1 MAEGLVVRLGHFAAA
16 LRDAGLNDDVAAN
29 VHDRILDVHGVGLAA
44 RGEDAG
50 KATLGLVRSQ
60 GGIAESTVWGDQD
73 RLPVA
78 AAALVNGT
86 YCHALD
92 FDDTHLPSVL
102 HPSASVVPAALAA
115 GEAVDA
121 SGTELMAAVAVG
133 TEICIRLGMASYDP
147 EIRNSIFFE
156 NGLHAT
162 SVCGALA
169 SAAAAAAL
177 LGLDG
182 EGIAHA
188 MGIAASMGAGIIEAN
203 RTGGSVKRI
212 HCGWAAH
219 AGVSAA
225 QLALHGLTGP
235 PTVLEGRFGFYRAYS
250 EGRFDTDAL
259 VGGLGDRWDLLR
271 VWYKPYPTNHF
282 THAGI
287 DAALAIVGEGVDTA
301 DIEAIELGVPQPVL
315 RTIAQPP
322 EMKARPTS
330 PYTARFSG
338 PFCVAAALVGGG
350 GLGVYLEDFTADTI
364 RDTERIRLAG
374 LVTCYADEEAT
385 DIFPH
390 QFPGVLRA
398 RLRDGSVVEHR
409 VRHNRGGPE
418 NPLSAEEL
426 ALKFRLNANLSMSP
440 PAVTA
445 IQEAVSSLGVVRAR
459 DLAEVLAEPESCSQ
473 AGSG

>member
-1 MAEGLVVRLGHFAAA
+1 MAEGLVVRLGHFAAS
-16 LRDAGLNDDVAAN
+16 LRETGLPDDAAAN
-29 VHDRILDVHGVGLAA
+29 VRDRILDVIGVALAA

-50 KATLGLVRSQ
+50 RATLGLVRSQ
-60 GGIAESTVWGDQD
+60 GGAAEATVWGERD
-73 RLPVA
+73 RLPSA
-78 AAALVNGT
+78 SAALVNGT
-86 YCHALD
+86 HCHALD

-115 GEAVDA
+115 AEAADA
-121 SGTELMAAVAVG
+121 SGARLMAAVAAG

-147 EIRNSIFFE
+147 AIRNSIFFE

-162 SVCGALA
+162 SICGALA
-169 SAAAAAAL
+169 SAAAAAVL
-177 LGLDG
+177 LDLDG
-182 EGIAHA
+182 DGIAHA

-225 QLALHGLTGP
+225 QLAMHGLTGP

-250 EGRFDTDAL
+250 EGRFDTGAV
-259 VGGLGDRWDLLR
+259 VGELGERWDLLR

-287 DAALAIVGEGVDTA
+287 DAALALVAGGVDPA
-301 DIEAIELGVPQPVL
+301 DIEALELGVPQPVL

-322 EMKARPTS
+322 DLKARPTS

-350 GLGVYLEDFTADTI
+350 GLGVYLDDFTGETI
-364 RDTERIRLAG
+364 RDPERRRLAG
-374 LVTCYADEEAT
+374 LVTCFADEEAT
-385 DIFPH
+385 DSFPH
-390 QFPGVLRA
+390 EFPGVLRA
-398 RLRDGSVVEHR
+398 RLRDGSIMEHR
-409 VRHNRGGPE
+409 VRHNRGGPG
-418 NPLSAEEL
+418 NPLLIEEL
-426 ALKFRLNANLSMSP
+426 GLKFRLNARHTLSPDAATAVHDAVISLEQL
-440 PAVTA
+440 PA
-445 IQEAVSSLGVVRAR
+445 RR
-459 DLAEVLAEPESCSQ
+459 LADALPV
-473 AGSG
+473 G

>member
-1 MAEGLVVRLGHFAAA
+1 MAEGLVVRLGHFAAS
-16 LRDAGLNDDVAAN
+16 LRETGLPDDAAAN
-29 VHDRILDVHGVGLAA
+29 VRDRILDVIGVALAA

-50 KATLGLVRSQ
+50 RATLGLVRSQ
-60 GGIAESTVWGDQD
+60 GGVAQSTVWGEPD
-73 RLPVA
+73 RLPA
-78 AAALVNGT
+78 ASAALVNGT
-86 YCHALD
+86 HCHALD

-115 GEAVDA
+115 AEAADA
-121 SGTELMAAVAVG
+121 TGARLMAAVAAG

-147 EIRNSIFFE
+147 AIRNSIFFE

-162 SVCGALA
+162 SICGALA
-169 SAAAAAAL
+169 SAAAAAVL
-177 LGLDG
+177 LDLDG
-182 EGIAHA
+182 DGIAHA

-225 QLALHGLTGP
+225 QLATHGLTGP

-250 EGRFDTDAL
+250 EGRFDAGAV
-259 VGGLGDRWDLLR
+259 VGEMGQRWDLLR

-287 DAALAIVGEGVDTA
+287 DAALALVAEGVDPA
-301 DIEAIELGVPQPVL
+301 DIEALELGVPQPVL

-322 EMKARPTS
+322 DLKARPTS

-350 GLGVYLEDFTADTI
+350 GLGVYLDDFTEETI
-364 RDTERIRLAG
+364 RDPERRRLAG
-374 LVTCYADEEAT
+374 LVTCFADAEAT
-385 DIFPH
+385 DAFPH
-390 QFPGVLRA
+390 EFPGVVRA
-398 RLRDGSVVEHR
+398 RLRDGSVVDHR
-409 VRHNRGGPE
+409 VRHNRGGPG
-418 NPLSAEEL
+418 NPLSVEEL
-426 ALKFRLNANLSMSP
+426 GLKFRLNAGHTMSP
-440 PAVTA
+440 DAASAVH
-445 IQEAVSSLGVVRAR
+445 EAVMSLRQLPAR
-459 DLAEVLAEPESCSQ
+459 RLADALPV
-473 AGSG
+473 G